1 MQSFILSQIKLN
13 WELYEFG
20 NSPVEQSRSKTQR
33 SFSSASHLIWSYLLT
48 LSRASLQWFSSY
60 LNGRSQ
66 SVFIEETSSHS
77 RSVDFGDLQ
86 GSNLGLVLCT
96 LTYVTTLQ
104 DLVAANKLSSGFSC
118 HLKGPSQS
126 AIVIGQGTS
135 NPRCVEFWRSPR
147 LNPGSSPIHCICG
160 TSSRPSSLD
169 IQVTS
174 RFGQNLALHNLLF
187 LSVTPKLNS
196 LSDKVRDL
204 SHS

>member
-1 MQSFILSQIKLN
+1 MQSFILTQIKLK

-20 NSPVEQSRSKTQR
+20 NGPVEHSRSKTQR

-66 SVFIEETSSHS
+66 SIFIEETSSHS
-77 RSVDFGDLQ
+77 RSIDFDDFQ
-86 GSNLGLVLCT
+86 GSNLGLVLFT

-104 DLVAANKLSSGFSC
+104 DLVAANKLSSGFSS

-135 NPRCVEFWRSPR
+135 NPRCVEFWRPQ
-147 LNPGSSPIHCICG
+147 GSVLGP
-160 TSSRPSSLD
+160 
-169 IQVTS
+169 
-174 RFGQNLALHNLLF
+174 LLF
-187 LSVTPKLNS
+187 TTYVAPLLGLV
-196 LSDKVRDL
+196 
-204 SHS
+204 H